1 MYDCIIIGTGPA
13 GLSAALNL
21 KTYKKSFVW
30 FGSKNLS
37 DKVQK
42 AEKITNYPGFPELT
56 GQELFSHFTDHI
68 QSAGLDITEK
78 TVTNVMSVGT
88 YYMVL
93 ADNEVYEA
101 KTLILAFGA
110 EHRKLDIPGEDDL
123 GGLGVSYCATCDG
136 AFYKDR
142 TAVVVGGGNVAAE
155 DAVFLSGLCEKVYL
169 VHRRD
174 ALRADKAIQE
184 KVFAC
189 ENIEMVWDSVPLEIL
204 GQEEVT
210 GLKIRNVKTEE
221 ERELKADGVFI
232 AVGIVPSTA
241 LVKDQLKLDEN
252 GYICAGED
260 GVTSAPG
267 VFAAGDIRTK
277 ALRQVVTAVSDGA
290 NAVASAQ
297 KYLWRTDNG
306 NH

>member
-101 KTLILAFGA
+101 KTLILAMGVMTA
-110 EHRKLDIPGEDDL
+110 KLLKGEDELL
-123 GGLGVSYCATCDG
+123 GRGVRSGSKGNLFSNVFRQSDKKRECYD
-136 AFYKDR
+136 FER
-142 TAVVVGGGNVAAE
+142 LSVGN
-155 DAVFLSGLCEKVYL
+155 K
-169 VHRRD
+169 
-174 ALRADKAIQE
+174 
-184 KVFAC
+184 
-189 ENIEMVWDSVPLEIL
+189 
-204 GQEEVT
+204 GQ
-210 GLKIRNVKTEE
+210 
-221 ERELKADGVFI
+221 
-232 AVGIVPSTA
+232 
-241 LVKDQLKLDEN
+241 
-252 GYICAGED
+252 
-260 GVTSAPG
+260 
-267 VFAAGDIRTK
+267 
-277 ALRQVVTAVSDGA
+277 
-290 NAVASAQ
+290 
-297 KYLWRTDNG
+297 
-306 NH
+306 